1 MSTRSRTRHTPTPG
15 RRALSQMT
23 VPVAIA
29 FVVVTLLTLTFR
41 MLSAVTGLVA
51 EISER
56 IADAGDT
63 ARAAARGATLV
74 TTAARGGAA

>member
-1 MSTRSRTRHTPTPG
+1 MTTTYRTTTRPPG

-29 FVVVTLLTLTFR
+29 FVLVTVLTLALR
-41 MLSAVTGLVA
+41 LLSAVTGLVA

-56 IADAGDT
+56 LADAGDT
-63 ARAAARGATLV
+63 ARAAARGPVLI
-74 TTAARGGAA
+74 TTARGGGA